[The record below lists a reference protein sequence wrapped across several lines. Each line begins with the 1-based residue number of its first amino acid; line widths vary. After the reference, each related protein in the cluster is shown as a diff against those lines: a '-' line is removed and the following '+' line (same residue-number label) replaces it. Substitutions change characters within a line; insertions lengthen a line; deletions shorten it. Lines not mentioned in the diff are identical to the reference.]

1 MDEYETEF
9 DWFDEPPTDQTDT
22 GRVDSRW
29 RPPSVPRGR
38 PARDVK
44 PRPRLL
50 ALIGFAILAV
60 VAIVVGI
67 TSCGGPSERSRESA
81 YLRQVSLVVA
91 GSARAGSTLA
101 RTLTSTT
108 MPAAT
113 IVAGLNTLADQVQRD
128 LTTIEALHAPARLA
142 DIQLQAVTALTLR
155 RLGLH
160 NLAITGSAISSKQ
173 QSDGLA
179 GLQRAATYL
188 VAADVI
194 WQDRVETPAAKSS
207 GNAVTAGG
215 LASRLLSSGDLVDT
229 PSLTRLERRLRG
241 LPPVASAQTGGQL
254 QLGSAPLK
262 LGDRGAAVAQLQD
275 LLNAWL
281 RVARPGQPLL
291 TPDGVFGATT
301 ATVTR
306 DFQTSHQLPPD
317 GVVGPATRSA
327 LQPAAATAATPGSG

>member
-1 MDEYETEF
+1 MDDYETEF
-9 DWFDEPPTDQTDT
+9 DWFDEPPASHADA
-22 GRVDSRW
+22 GRTDSRW
-29 RPPSVPRGR
+29 RQPSVPRRR
-38 PARDVK
+38 PAPDEK
-44 PRPRLL
+44 PRLRLL
-50 ALIGFAILAV
+50 ALFGFAILAV
-60 VAIVVGI
+60 VALVVGI
-67 TSCGGPSERSRESA
+67 SSCGGPSERSRESA
-81 YLRQVSLVVA
+81 YLHQVSLVAA

-108 MPAAT
+108 IPAAT
-113 IVAGLNTLADQVQRD
+113 IVARLNTLSDQVQRD
-128 LTTIEALHAPARLA
+128 MTAIEALHPPTRLA

-160 NLAITGSAISSKQ
+160 NLVIAASAVSSKQ
-173 QSDGLA
+173 QATGLA
-179 GLQRAATYL
+179 ALQRAAAEL

-194 WQDRVETPAAKSS
+194 WQDGVETPAAKSS
-207 GNAVTAGG
+207 GAAVTAAG
-215 LASRLLSSGDLVDT
+215 LTSRLLTDDLVGT
-229 PSLTRLERRLRG
+229 ASLTRLERRLRG
-241 LPPVASAQTGGQL
+241 LPPVSPAQTGGQL

-262 LGDRGAAVAQLQD
+262 LGDRGPAVAQLQA

-301 ATVTR
+301 DTVTR